1 MLFYKIILRF
11 GASIGVCL
19 SALLLITCL
28 CSFTGCA
35 PVWRFVRHGTKID
48 SLETSVHRVDSI
60 SRIQNR
66 LLLELKADV
75 LTNLENLTEQINQ
88 LSAKIEDNET
98 RLSRVYQK
106 LGISRTEEAQPES
119 TITQTSLTI
128 EPDELYN
135 TAYLDFT
142 KGNFDLAIEGFKRYL
157 KFFPNTELS
166 DNAQYWIG
174 ECYYSQ
180 KHYPDAILEFE
191 KVISNYPQG
200 NKVPSAIYKIGLAYQ
215 SMNEINKAKRYY
227 QKVIKEYPNTT
238 EAKLA
243 KEKLASLP

>member
-11 GASIGVCL
+11 GASIAFCL
-19 SALLLITCL
+19 SALLLITYI

-35 PVWRFVRHGTKID
+35 SVWRFVRHGTKID

-88 LSAKIEDNET
+88 LYAKIEDNET

-106 LGISRTEEAQPES
+106 LGIGRTEEAKPES
-119 TITQTSLTI
+119 TITQTSPNM

-227 QKVIKEYPNTT
+227 QKVINEYPNTT

>member
-1 MLFYKIILRF
+1 MRIGFRISIYLYASFFIYYLFSL
-11 GASIGVCL
+11 L
-19 SALLLITCL
+19 S
-28 CSFTGCA
+28 CSPA
-35 PVWRFVRHGTKID
+35 WRFIRHGTKID
-48 SLETSVHRVDSI
+48 SLETSVHRVDSVA
-60 SRIQNR
+60 RMQNK
-66 LLLELKADV
+66 LLLELRADV
-75 LTNLENLTEQINQ
+75 LTNLENLTEQINH

-106 LGISRTEEAQPES
+106 LGIGRTEEAKPES
-119 TITQTSLTI
+119 VVTLTSPAI

-142 KGNFDLAIEGFKRYL
+142 KGNFDVAIEGFKRYL
-157 KFFPNTELS
+157 KFFPDTELS

-174 ECYYSQ
+174 ECYYSKKQ
-180 KHYPDAILEFE
+180 YPDAILEFE

-215 SMNEINKAKRYY
+215 SMNEINKAKQYFR
-227 QKVIKEYPNTT
+227 KVINEYPNTN